1 MQLLT
6 DWTGFIAE
14 LQNRWPNGATVYL
27 ARDGRFTIL
36 TTTDPDDGTLFRC
49 KHAIPLEEAKSKL
62 TAIGHTCRN
71 GVWSTESDHQSM
83 DELYVAAVAYRT
95 EHKEPGLWVDVY
107 NTAPSPSRVLAKLLE
122 EFNTDGTL
130 DHADNET
137 FQKIAHP
144 NVVILSPEHIQN
156 FLAQNQTNSSIDEIN
171 TESEQSV

>member
-1 MQLLT
+1 
-6 DWTGFIAE
+6 
-14 LQNRWPNGATVYL
+14 
-27 ARDGRFTIL
+27 
-36 TTTDPDDGTLFRC
+36 
-49 KHAIPLEEAKSKL
+49 
-62 TAIGHTCRN
+62 
-71 GVWSTESDHQSM
+71 M